1 MKKLIYSLPTSLFEI
16 FAVEFNGY
24 GFEIVNRDTEET
36 VFAIYVE
43 DKELNSVKEA
53 VQEIFEDL
61 GNGTL
66 ILEEDIKE
74 ENWEEKWK
82 EHFKPIKI
90 PPFVIIPEWEI
101 YEGDLIPIKLKIG
114 KAFGTGL
121 HPSTQIVLSLIP
133 EYIEKGDSVLDIG
146 TGSGILS
153 IASKKIGAGLVKGID
168 IQPEAVEECKTN
180 SWENEVEILCEK
192 KSFEEIN
199 ERYDIVLANLQID
212 IFKEAFDKISK
223 LFRKYLIIS
232 GIYGEKERSQILNL
246 SKDLNLELLKEV
258 SKKDEGLEEKWY
270 GFVFR
275 HSKKD

>member
-24 GFEIVNRDTEET
+24 GFEILNRNIEET

-43 DKELNSVKEA
+43 DNELNSVKEA

-246 SKDLNLELLKEV
+246 SKDLDLELLKEV

-275 HSKKD
+275 HSKKN

>member
-24 GFEIVNRDTEET
+24 GFEILNRDTEET
-36 VFAIYVE
+36 VFAIYVD
-43 DKELNSVKEA
+43 DKELKSVKEA

-133 EYIEKGDSVLDIG
+133 EYIEKEDSVLDIG

-180 SWENEVEILCEK
+180 SWENEVEVLCER
-192 KSFEEIN
+192 KSFEDIN

-212 IFKEAFDKISK
+212 IFREAFKKISK
-223 LFRKYLIIS
+223 LFRKYLIVS
-232 GIYGEKERSQILNL
+232 GIYGEKERSQILKL
-246 SKDLNLELLKEV
+246 SKDLNLEVLKEV

-270 GFVFR
+270 GFVLR